1 MPVNETEETT
11 TTSKKTTS
19 TSRSSSARTT
29 RTTKVARTRSTA
41 TSTTP
46 STPSVSKT
54 TSKPVAKKAAAPKK
68 TSKTWAQ
75 KVEDKAKKIDNLLS
89 RTRMFGAQRLRADV
103 INEIKK
109 RVSDKGP
116 SGIRRMHF
124 LGTIRQRK
132 ELSAMLE
139 RILEG

>member
-1 MPVNETEETT
+1 MPVNKTEETATTTKKSTRSTRSSTTRTTRSTRTRSTTSPPATT
-11 TTSKKTTS
+11 TTSTAPKTV
-19 TSRSSSARTT
+19 
-29 RTTKVARTRSTA
+29 TKPA
-41 TSTTP
+41 
-46 STPSVSKT
+46 
-54 TSKPVAKKAAAPKK
+54 AKKAAAPKK

-75 KVEDKAKKIDNLLS
+75 KVEDKAKKIDKLLS
-89 RTRMFGAQRLRADV
+89 GTRMFGAQRLRAEV
-103 INEIKK
+103 IDEIKK